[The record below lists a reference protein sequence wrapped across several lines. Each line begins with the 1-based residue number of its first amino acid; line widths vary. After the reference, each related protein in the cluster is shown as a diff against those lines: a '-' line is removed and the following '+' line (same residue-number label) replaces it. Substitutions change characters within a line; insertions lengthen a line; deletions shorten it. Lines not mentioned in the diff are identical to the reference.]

1 MIAVQ
6 RVKKIHSTVKEAKEM
21 AGKEMP
27 KVEVV
32 VEGKV
37 VGLAEEV
44 LARAVVMAI
53 KFKKIMDEVEGQ
65 LNHYKDEI
73 KILVREEGITV
84 RPVKFRIR
92 GVGEVVVSEKGA
104 SVSIADAKGVYEVL
118 KDRFFEMV
126 SFKAKKELIA
136 LACDADSEEGK
147 ELRKYLEVNTEGG
160 DVVRVTAKKQ

>member
-6 RVKKIHSTVKEAKEM
+6 RVKKIHSTVEEAKKM
-21 AGKEMP
+21 AEEMP

-32 VEGKV
+32 INGKV
-37 VGLAEEV
+37 VGLADEV

-65 LNHYKDEI
+65 LNRYKEEI
-73 KILVREEGITV
+73 KMLVKEEGIAV
-84 RPVKFRIR
+84 RPVRFRIR

-126 SFKAKKELIA
+126 SFKAKKELVA